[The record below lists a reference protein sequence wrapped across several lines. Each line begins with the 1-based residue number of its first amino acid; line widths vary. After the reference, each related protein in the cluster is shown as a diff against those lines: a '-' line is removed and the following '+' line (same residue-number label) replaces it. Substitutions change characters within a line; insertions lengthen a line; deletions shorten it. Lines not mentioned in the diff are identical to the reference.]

1 MSTVVAR
8 LSITGTL
15 YANPSIGIEF
25 DEITQGSLSVS
36 DTAVLTGELDEVT
49 GTNNGR
55 AMQQI
60 NNGLLKVSGIFD
72 EVTGILVDPDLQIT
86 TETGGIIVTEAGDVL
101 VTEIIAPGSE
111 LNTETGNKITIEN
124 GDVLITE

>member
-1 MSTVVAR
+1 MPTVVAR

-15 YANPSIGIEF
+15 YTNSEIGIEF
-25 DEITQGSLSVS
+25 DEITQSRLSVS
-36 DTAVLTGELDEVT
+36 DTDVFTGELDEVT
-49 GTNNGR
+49 STDNGK
-55 AMQQI
+55 AMQQFSS
-60 NNGLLKVSGIFD
+60 GLLKVSGIFD
-72 EVTGILVDPDLQIT
+72 EVTGILVDPNLQLK
-86 TETGGIIVTEAGDVL
+86 TETGDILVTEAGDVL